1 MGESGSI
8 RRSGSSREGTPSPSA
23 AAEPAVPERTPRK
36 PAQGPERASEWTAER
51 MSERAAE
58 RAGARAQE
66 REAARAHRL
75 DSTGVG
81 KPIPRSE
88 AEAQGLEREKPL
100 LRPARSTSSRR
111 NAPYIRQPKPRKTA
125 EAIDDLGE
133 DESYSSGFAHDSNI
147 AVGGSLPL
155 SGQPYRRSRADM
167 GKLQRDLHYGQ
178 YLEIPKGRRQIF
190 ASRERE
196 RQIRSRIAAV
206 VVIAV
211 LLLATLLILR
221 LGGALG

>member
-8 RRSGSSREGTPSPSA
+8 RRSVSSREGTPSPSA
-23 AAEPAVPERTPRK
+23 AAEPTTAERTPRK
-36 PAQGPERASEWTAER
+36 GAER
-51 MSERAAE
+51 S
-58 RAGARAQE
+58 QE
-66 REAARAHRL
+66 RVATRERRL

-88 AEAQGLEREKPL
+88 AKGLEREKPL
-100 LRPARSTSSRR
+100 LRPTRSTGSRR
-111 NAPYIRQPKPRKTA
+111 NAPYLRQPKPRKTA

-133 DESYSSGFAHDSNI
+133 DESYSAGFAHDSNI

-206 VVIAV
+206 VVIVV

>member
-8 RRSGSSREGTPSPSA
+8 RRSASSREGTPSPSA
-23 AAEPAVPERTPRK
+23 AAEPTTAERTPRK
-36 PAQGPERASEWTAER
+36 GAER
-51 MSERAAE
+51 S
-58 RAGARAQE
+58 QE
-66 REAARAHRL
+66 RVATRERRL

-88 AEAQGLEREKPL
+88 AKGLEREKPL
-100 LRPARSTSSRR
+100 LRPTRSTGSRR

-133 DESYSSGFAHDSNI
+133 DESYSAGFAHDSNI

-206 VVIAV
+206 VVIVV

>member
-8 RRSGSSREGTPSPSA
+8 RRSVSSREGTPSPSA
-23 AAEPAVPERTPRK
+23 AAEPTTAERTPRK
-36 PAQGPERASEWTAER
+36 GAER
-51 MSERAAE
+51 
-58 RAGARAQE
+58 GQE
-66 REAARAHRL
+66 REAARERRL

-88 AEAQGLEREKPL
+88 AKGLEREKPL
-100 LRPARSTSSRR
+100 LRPTRSTGSRR

-133 DESYSSGFAHDSNI
+133 DESYSAGFAHDSNI

-206 VVIAV
+206 VVIVV

>member
-8 RRSGSSREGTPSPSA
+8 RRSVSSREGTPSPSA
-23 AAEPAVPERTPRK
+23 AAEPTTAERTPRK
-36 PAQGPERASEWTAER
+36 GAER
-51 MSERAAE
+51 S
-58 RAGARAQE
+58 QE
-66 REAARAHRL
+66 RVATRERRL

-88 AEAQGLEREKPL
+88 AKGLEREKPL
-100 LRPARSTSSRR
+100 LRPTRSTGSRR

-133 DESYSSGFAHDSNI
+133 DESYSAGFAHDSNI

-178 YLEIPKGRRQIF
+178 FLEIPKGRRQIF

-206 VVIAV
+206 VVIVV

>member
-8 RRSGSSREGTPSPSA
+8 RRSVSSREGTPSPSA
-23 AAEPAVPERTPRK
+23 AAEPTTAERTPRK
-36 PAQGPERASEWTAER
+36 GAER
-51 MSERAAE
+51 S
-58 RAGARAQE
+58 QE
-66 REAARAHRL
+66 REAARERRL

-88 AEAQGLEREKPL
+88 AKGLEREKPL
-100 LRPARSTSSRR
+100 LRPTRSTGSRR

-133 DESYSSGFAHDSNI
+133 DESYSAGFAHDSNI

-206 VVIAV
+206 VVIVV

>member
-8 RRSGSSREGTPSPSA
+8 RRSVSSREGTPSPSA
-23 AAEPAVPERTPRK
+23 AAEPTPAERTPRK
-36 PAQGPERASEWTAER
+36 GAER
-51 MSERAAE
+51 S
-58 RAGARAQE
+58 QE
-66 REAARAHRL
+66 RVATRERRL

-88 AEAQGLEREKPL
+88 AKGLEREKPL
-100 LRPARSTSSRR
+100 LRPTRSTGSRR

-133 DESYSSGFAHDSNI
+133 DESYSAGFAHDSNI

-206 VVIAV
+206 VVIVV

>member
-8 RRSGSSREGTPSPSA
+8 RRSVSSREGTPSPSA
-23 AAEPAVPERTPRK
+23 AAEPTTAERTPRK
-36 PAQGPERASEWTAER
+36 GAER
-51 MSERAAE
+51 S
-58 RAGARAQE
+58 QE
-66 REAARAHRL
+66 RVATRERRL

-88 AEAQGLEREKPL
+88 AKGLEREKPL
-100 LRPARSTSSRR
+100 LRPTRSTGSRR

-133 DESYSSGFAHDSNI
+133 DESYSAGFAHDSNI

-190 ASRERE
+190 ASRELE

-206 VVIAV
+206 VVIVV

>member
-8 RRSGSSREGTPSPSA
+8 RRSVSSREGTPSPSA
-23 AAEPAVPERTPRK
+23 AAEPTTAERTPRK
-36 PAQGPERASEWTAER
+36 GAER
-51 MSERAAE
+51 S
-58 RAGARAQE
+58 QE
-66 REAARAHRL
+66 RVATRDRRL

-88 AEAQGLEREKPL
+88 AKGLEREKPL
-100 LRPARSTSSRR
+100 LRPTRSTGSRR

-133 DESYSSGFAHDSNI
+133 DESYSAGFAHDSNI

-206 VVIAV
+206 VVIVV

>member
-8 RRSGSSREGTPSPSA
+8 RRSVSSREGTPSPSA
-23 AAEPAVPERTPRK
+23 AAEPTTAERTPRK
-36 PAQGPERASEWTAER
+36 GAER
-51 MSERAAE
+51 S
-58 RAGARAQE
+58 QE
-66 REAARAHRL
+66 RVATRERRL

-81 KPIPRSE
+81 KPTPRSE
-88 AEAQGLEREKPL
+88 AKGLEREKPL
-100 LRPARSTSSRR
+100 LRPTRSTGSRR

-133 DESYSSGFAHDSNI
+133 DESYSAGFAHDSNI

-206 VVIAV
+206 VVIVV

>member
-8 RRSGSSREGTPSPSA
+8 RRSVSSREGTPSPSA
-23 AAEPAVPERTPRK
+23 AAEPTTAERTPRK
-36 PAQGPERASEWTAER
+36 GAER
-51 MSERAAE
+51 S
-58 RAGARAQE
+58 QE
-66 REAARAHRL
+66 REAARERRL

-88 AEAQGLEREKPL
+88 AKGLEREKPL
-100 LRPARSTSSRR
+100 LRPTRSTGSRR

-133 DESYSSGFAHDSNI
+133 DESYSAGFAHDSNI

>member
-1 MGESGSI
+1 MGESCSI
-8 RRSGSSREGTPSPSA
+8 RRSVSSREGTPSPSA
-23 AAEPAVPERTPRK
+23 AAEPTTAERTPRK
-36 PAQGPERASEWTAER
+36 GAER
-51 MSERAAE
+51 S
-58 RAGARAQE
+58 QE
-66 REAARAHRL
+66 RVATRERRL

-88 AEAQGLEREKPL
+88 AKGLEREKPL
-100 LRPARSTSSRR
+100 LRPTRSTGSRR

-133 DESYSSGFAHDSNI
+133 DESYSAGFAHDSNI

-206 VVIAV
+206 VVIVV

>member
-8 RRSGSSREGTPSPSA
+8 RRSVSSREGTPSPSA
-23 AAEPAVPERTPRK
+23 AAEPTTAERTPRK
-36 PAQGPERASEWTAER
+36 GAER
-51 MSERAAE
+51 
-58 RAGARAQE
+58 GQE
-66 REAARAHRL
+66 REATRERRL

-88 AEAQGLEREKPL
+88 AKGLEREKPL
-100 LRPARSTSSRR
+100 LRPTRSTGSRR

-133 DESYSSGFAHDSNI
+133 DESYSAGFAHDSNI

>member
-8 RRSGSSREGTPSPSA
+8 RRSVSSREGTPSPSA
-23 AAEPAVPERTPRK
+23 AAEPTTAERTPRK
-36 PAQGPERASEWTAER
+36 GAER
-51 MSERAAE
+51 S
-58 RAGARAQE
+58 QE
-66 REAARAHRL
+66 RVATRERRL

-88 AEAQGLEREKPL
+88 AKGLEREKPL
-100 LRPARSTSSRR
+100 LRPTRSTGSRR

-133 DESYSSGFAHDSNI
+133 DESYSAGFAHDSNI

-167 GKLQRDLHYGQ
+167 GQLQRDLHYGQ

-206 VVIAV
+206 VVIVV

>member
-8 RRSGSSREGTPSPSA
+8 RRSVSSREGTPSPSA
-23 AAEPAVPERTPRK
+23 AAEPTTAERTPRK
-36 PAQGPERASEWTAER
+36 GAER
-51 MSERAAE
+51 S
-58 RAGARAQE
+58 QE
-66 REAARAHRL
+66 RVATRERRL

-88 AEAQGLEREKPL
+88 AKGLEREKPL
-100 LRPARSTSSRR
+100 LRPTRSTGSRR

-133 DESYSSGFAHDSNI
+133 DESYSAGFAHDSNI

-167 GKLQRDLHYGQ
+167 GKLQRDLHYSQ

-196 RQIRSRIAAV
+196 RQIRCRIAAV
-206 VVIAV
+206 VVIVV

>member
-8 RRSGSSREGTPSPSA
+8 RRSVSSREGTPSPSA
-23 AAEPAVPERTPRK
+23 AAEPTTAERTPRK
-36 PAQGPERASEWTAER
+36 GAER
-51 MSERAAE
+51 SQEHVATRER
-58 RAGARAQE
+58 
-66 REAARAHRL
+66 RL

-88 AEAQGLEREKPL
+88 AKGLEREKPL
-100 LRPARSTSSRR
+100 LRPTRSTGSRR

-133 DESYSSGFAHDSNI
+133 DESYSAGFAHDSNI

-206 VVIAV
+206 VVIVV

>member
-8 RRSGSSREGTPSPSA
+8 RRSVSSREGTPSPSA
-23 AAEPAVPERTPRK
+23 AAEPTTAERTPRK
-36 PAQGPERASEWTAER
+36 GAER
-51 MSERAAE
+51 
-58 RAGARAQE
+58 GQE
-66 REAARAHRL
+66 REAAHERRL

-88 AEAQGLEREKPL
+88 AKGLEREKPL
-100 LRPARSTSSRR
+100 LRPTRSTGSRR

-133 DESYSSGFAHDSNI
+133 DESYSAGFAHDSNI

-206 VVIAV
+206 VVIVV

>member
-8 RRSGSSREGTPSPSA
+8 RRSVSSREGTPSPSA
-23 AAEPAVPERTPRK
+23 AAEPTTAERTPRK
-36 PAQGPERASEWTAER
+36 SAER
-51 MSERAAE
+51 SQEHVATRER
-58 RAGARAQE
+58 
-66 REAARAHRL
+66 RL

-88 AEAQGLEREKPL
+88 AKGLEREKPL
-100 LRPARSTSSRR
+100 LRPTRSTGSRR

-133 DESYSSGFAHDSNI
+133 DESYSAGFAHDSNI

-206 VVIAV
+206 VVIVV
-211 LLLATLLILR
+211 LLLAILLILR

>member
-8 RRSGSSREGTPSPSA
+8 RRSVSSREGTPSPSA
-23 AAEPAVPERTPRK
+23 AAEPTTAERTPRK
-36 PAQGPERASEWTAER
+36 GAER
-51 MSERAAE
+51 C
-58 RAGARAQE
+58 QE
-66 REAARAHRL
+66 RVATRERRL

-88 AEAQGLEREKPL
+88 AKGLEREKPL
-100 LRPARSTSSRR
+100 LRPTRSTGSRR

-133 DESYSSGFAHDSNI
+133 DESYSAGFAHDSNI

-206 VVIAV
+206 VVIVV

>member
-8 RRSGSSREGTPSPSA
+8 RRSVSSREGTPSPSA
-23 AAEPAVPERTPRK
+23 AAEPTTAERTPRK
-36 PAQGPERASEWTAER
+36 GAER
-51 MSERAAE
+51 S
-58 RAGARAQE
+58 QE
-66 REAARAHRL
+66 RVATRERRL

-88 AEAQGLEREKPL
+88 AKGLEREKPL
-100 LRPARSTSSRR
+100 LRPTRSTGSRR

-133 DESYSSGFAHDSNI
+133 DESYSAGFAHDSNI

-206 VVIAV
+206 VVIVV

>member
-8 RRSGSSREGTPSPSA
+8 RRSVSSREGTPSPSA
-23 AAEPAVPERTPRK
+23 AAEPTTAERTPRK
-36 PAQGPERASEWTAER
+36 GAER
-51 MSERAAE
+51 S
-58 RAGARAQE
+58 QE
-66 REAARAHRL
+66 RVATRERRL

-88 AEAQGLEREKPL
+88 AKGLEREKPL
-100 LRPARSTSSRR
+100 LRPTRSTGSRR

-133 DESYSSGFAHDSNI
+133 DESYSAGFAHDSNI

-178 YLEIPKGRRQIF
+178 YLEIPMGRRQIF

-206 VVIAV
+206 VVIVV

>member
-8 RRSGSSREGTPSPSA
+8 RRSVSSREGTPSPSA
-23 AAEPAVPERTPRK
+23 AAEPTTAERTPRK
-36 PAQGPERASEWTAER
+36 GAER
-51 MSERAAE
+51 S
-58 RAGARAQE
+58 QE
-66 REAARAHRL
+66 REAARERRL

-88 AEAQGLEREKPL
+88 AKGLEREKPL
-100 LRPARSTSSRR
+100 LRPTRSTGSRR

-133 DESYSSGFAHDSNI
+133 DESYSAGFAHDSNI

-211 LLLATLLILR
+211 LLLAILLILR

>member
-8 RRSGSSREGTPSPSA
+8 RRSVSSREGTPSPSA
-23 AAEPAVPERTPRK
+23 AAEPTTAERTPRK
-36 PAQGPERASEWTAER
+36 GAER
-51 MSERAAE
+51 S
-58 RAGARAQE
+58 QE
-66 REAARAHRL
+66 RVATRERRL

-88 AEAQGLEREKPL
+88 AKGLEREKPL
-100 LRPARSTSSRR
+100 LRPTRSTGSRR

-133 DESYSSGFAHDSNI
+133 DESYSAGFAHDSNI
-147 AVGGSLPL
+147 AVGGSLTL

-206 VVIAV
+206 VVIVV

>member
-8 RRSGSSREGTPSPSA
+8 RRSVSSREGTPSPSA
-23 AAEPAVPERTPRK
+23 AAEPTTAERTPRK
-36 PAQGPERASEWTAER
+36 GAER
-51 MSERAAE
+51 S
-58 RAGARAQE
+58 QE
-66 REAARAHRL
+66 RVATRERRL

-88 AEAQGLEREKPL
+88 AKGLEREKPL
-100 LRPARSTSSRR
+100 LRPTRSTGSRR

-133 DESYSSGFAHDSNI
+133 DESYSAGFAHDSNI

-167 GKLQRDLHYGQ
+167 GKLQRDLHYSQ

-206 VVIAV
+206 VVIVV

>member
-8 RRSGSSREGTPSPSA
+8 RRSVSSREGTPSPSA
-23 AAEPAVPERTPRK
+23 AAEPTTAERTPRK
-36 PAQGPERASEWTAER
+36 GAER
-51 MSERAAE
+51 S
-58 RAGARAQE
+58 QE
-66 REAARAHRL
+66 RVATRERRL

-88 AEAQGLEREKPL
+88 AKGLEREKPL
-100 LRPARSTSSRR
+100 LRPTRSTGSRR

-133 DESYSSGFAHDSNI
+133 DESYSAGFAHDSNI

-155 SGQPYRRSRADM
+155 SGLPYRRSRADM

-196 RQIRSRIAAV
+196 RQIRYRIAAV
-206 VVIAV
+206 VVIVV